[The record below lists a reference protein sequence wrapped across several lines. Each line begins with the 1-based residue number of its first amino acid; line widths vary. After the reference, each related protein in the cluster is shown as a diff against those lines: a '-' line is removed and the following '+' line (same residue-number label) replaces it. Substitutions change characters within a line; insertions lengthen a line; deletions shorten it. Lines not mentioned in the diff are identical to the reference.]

1 MIWCLESE
9 IVMDLLWPLDVWH
22 GTGSEMWSFPLWLPV
37 LAPPGLPG
45 TVHCTWHCTQQ
56 YRSLYSSSVSK
67 KRSSDLAASSK
78 HPPLVSNLSV
88 TENTGFDLARHKL
101 WCTCQGTVWA
111 SRGLALQ
118 VPGSASLN
126 MWLLTRCSINTGRET
141 SHDVDI
147 WIILRFV
154 CATQISCYYRSSL
167 LFLGHIMNN
176 ESIHFSA
183 RQFKMFPSSRNI
195 KCFMKWKK
203 VTKISQVVLIIF
215 VRLLKSFYK

>member
-1 MIWCLESE
+1 MSRIRDSNGLIVASWCLTRNRER
-9 IVMDLLWPLDVWH
+9 DVIIS
-22 GTGSEMWSFPLWLPV
+22 TLTSCPRPAS
-37 LAPPGLPG
+37 LALYTVHG
-45 TVHCTWHCTQQ
+45 TVHNSTGRCTHP
-56 YRSLYSSSVSK
+56 LSV
-67 KRSSDLAASSK
+67 RRGPQTWQ
-78 HPPLVSNLSV
+78 HPPSSLHLYQ
-88 TENTGFDLARHKL
+88 TCQWHKIQDLFSRHKL
-101 WCTCQGTVWA
+101 WCMCQGTEWA